1 MPYFLLLQPGGL
13 RCVAAPGRDAGSAAV
28 GMLGSHGQKTN
39 HHALCTY
46 LPAHALYAVATGFK
60 LIYNLL
66 AANPAQNRDQVPWF
80 HCQGGSKRCL
90 HPITC
95 DAQTAKPMQ
104 PTPLSSFTSSSPTVT
119 RPYVLLACSYKVQVW
134 VDKSKQ
140 AVRIDYRGGVDKTYF
155 IGVSCL

>member
-1 MPYFLLLQPGGL
+1 
-13 RCVAAPGRDAGSAAV
+13 
-28 GMLGSHGQKTN
+28 
-39 HHALCTY
+39 
-46 LPAHALYAVATGFK
+46 
-60 LIYNLL
+60 
-66 AANPAQNRDQVPWF
+66 
-80 HCQGGSKRCL
+80 
-90 HPITC
+90 
-95 DAQTAKPMQ
+95 MQ